1 MLTRI
6 LYLPFV
12 AMIIIALYLTFEVD
26 EGYSIYLIPPI
37 VILSGIYFL
46 SPQIDWWWY
55 VRHPPQ
61 MNPKLEEIIR
71 KMNPFYAALSPE
83 DKKRFQD
90 RVELYVR
97 ANAYISKG
105 IKEDGVPP
113 DEVVYFIATCIT
125 QLTFG
130 LVDFRLP
137 LFERIV
143 VYPAPFPSPQFPE
156 QIHASEIFAEDGV
169 LIFAVHPLMEG
180 VIRPDQYNI
189 GFHEYIQAFIISYPD
204 EAYAKEGE
212 LNWEILAEV
221 SGFSEAKIRET
232 IGLDFIDLRAVAIHH
247 FFHFSRSFREKLPTL
262 YQRHVQI
269 FNLDPLRSGSPIVDR
284 NRSEGPLS

>member
-1 MLTRI
+1 MLSRL

-12 AMIIIALYLTFEVD
+12 AAMIISLYLTFEVD
-26 EGYSIYLIPPI
+26 EGYSWYIIPP
-37 VILSGIYFL
+37 VVALSAIYFL

-55 VRHPPQ
+55 LRHPPV
-61 MNPKLEEIIR
+61 MNQKLSELIHR
-71 KMNPFYAALSPE
+71 MNPFYAALSPE

-113 DEVVYFIATCIT
+113 DEVVYFVATCIT

-143 VYPAPFPSPQFPE
+143 IYPAPFPSPQFPE
-156 QIHASEIFAEDGV
+156 HIHASEIFAEDGV

-180 VIRPDQYNI
+180 IIRPDQYNI
-189 GFHEYIQAFIISYPD
+189 GFHEYAQAFIVSYPD
-204 EAYAKEGE
+204 AAYARREE
-212 LNWEILAEV
+212 VNWEILEAI
-221 SGFSEAKIRET
+221 SGFSEEKIRKT
-232 IGLDFIDLRAVAIHH
+232 IGLDLVDQRAVCIHH
-247 FFHFSRSFREKLPTL
+247 FFHFARSFREHLPDL
-262 YQRHVQI
+262 YERHRSI
-269 FNLDPLRSGSPIVDR
+269 FNLDPLRAGSPIVDR
-284 NRSEGPLS
+284 RRGDGPLT